1 MIREF
6 IVECKDDSGE
16 HMERILNAT
25 VREINEIALEYTNL
39 GNHEELENIL
49 SRIND
54 DTLPNFP
61 GHVVINVFDENEELM
76 EVIET

>member
-25 VREINEIALEYTNL
+25 VREINIIALENTD
-39 GNHEELENIL
+39 L
-49 SRIND
+49 SVDGEIDNVLDHMND
-54 DTLPNFP
+54 MLPNFP